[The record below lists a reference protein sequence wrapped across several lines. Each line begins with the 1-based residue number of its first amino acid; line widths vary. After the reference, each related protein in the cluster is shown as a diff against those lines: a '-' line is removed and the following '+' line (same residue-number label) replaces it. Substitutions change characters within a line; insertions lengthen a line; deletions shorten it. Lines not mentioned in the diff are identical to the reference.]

1 MAWTVILLEEV
12 EAWFLAMVD
21 DDPESAVL
29 VTAALDLLE
38 EVGPML
44 GRPAVDRIKGSKL
57 HNLKEL
63 RPGPSGRSEIRML
76 FVFDPDR
83 QAVVLTRMGQGR
95 QLKSVARRAH
105 AAGRGPL
112 PQVADRVST
121 ERRSKT
127 MARAWRE
134 VREEAGGRLDEQAVV
149 NERSLLS
156 EAVRAHRLAQL
167 RKEQS
172 LTQADVAGMMRVSQA
187 RVSKIEHGQLAST
200 EMGTL
205 RSYIEALGG
214 KLRVVADFG
223 DKSVTVE

>member
-1 MAWTVILLEEV
+1 
-12 EAWFLAMVD
+12 
-21 DDPESAVL
+21 
-29 VTAALDLLE
+29 
-38 EVGPML
+38 
-44 GRPAVDRIKGSKL
+44 
-57 HNLKEL
+57 
-63 RPGPSGRSEIRML
+63 
-76 FVFDPDR
+76 
-83 QAVVLTRMGQGR
+83 
-95 QLKSVARRAH
+95 
-105 AAGRGPL
+105 
-112 PQVADRVST
+112 
-121 ERRSKT
+121 

-134 VREEAGGRLDEQAVV
+134 VREEAGGRLDEQAVA
-149 NERSLLS
+149 NERTLLS

-223 DKSVTVE
+223 DQSVTVE